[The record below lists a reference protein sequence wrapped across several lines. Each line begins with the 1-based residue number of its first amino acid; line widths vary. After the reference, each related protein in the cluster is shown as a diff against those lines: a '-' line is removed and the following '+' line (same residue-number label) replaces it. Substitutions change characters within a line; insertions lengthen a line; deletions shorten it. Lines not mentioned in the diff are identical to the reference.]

1 MNIIAADNLSKS
13 FGMKRLL
20 DGISFYMDQGD
31 RVGLI
36 GINGTG
42 KSTFLKL
49 IAGVEQPDAGSVS
62 SANGLTIQYLPQ
74 NPPYDPDATVLQQIF
89 KGQSPIMQLLL
100 EYETAMQMMHDGIK
114 ENNPQ
119 QRLIELSARMDAAN
133 AWQLEAEAKKIL
145 SKLGIEEYGMRME
158 QLSGGQRKRVLL
170 ASVFI
175 NPADLLILDEPTNH
189 LDTQAVDWIEQHL
202 KRSGTSLLMIT
213 HDRYF
218 LDRAANRIIELDQG
232 KLYSYGGNYS
242 HFLEK
247 KAERLEQEKAS
258 ELKRQNLL
266 RRELE
271 WIRRGAKARTTKQ
284 KARIDRFEQLQ
295 QSKPDSF
302 DNELDMA
309 LAGSR
314 LGKKVIQLQDVCK
327 TFADRSLIKDFSRI
341 VQKNDRIGIIGPNGS
356 GKSTLLKLIAGQLSP
371 DDGVIETGP
380 TVKIGFF
387 SQESDELNP
396 SLRVIEYI
404 KEAAEN
410 IRTADGA
417 LISASQMLEKFMFP
431 PDSQWSVI
439 HKLSGGEKRR
449 LFLLRILMSSP
460 NVLLLDEPTND
471 LDIQTLTILEEYID
485 EFPGAVIAVSHDRY
499 FLDRIAETIL
509 SFEGGGIIQHHTG
522 NYTDYRNFRTQ
533 TEMNSEQA
541 DGEAKQKEKAKDS
554 APENHRIRQL
564 KFSFQEQRDYEQI
577 DQWIADAEK
586 ELEETSHAIDAAGS
600 DFERL
605 QELAKTQQS
614 LEQRL
619 EELIERWTYLN
630 ELAEEIERQKRAGKH
645 HEEFNLKQ
653 NSPLPGRGEFC
664 FIIDF

>member
-20 DGISFYMDQGD
+20 EDISFYMDQGD

-49 IAGVEQPDAGSVS
+49 IAGVEHPDEGSVT
-62 SANGLTIQYLPQ
+62 SAKGLTIQYLPQ
-74 NPPYDPDATVLQQIF
+74 NPSYDPNATVLQQIF
-89 KGQSPIMQLLL
+89 QGQSPIMQLLH
-100 EYETAMQMMHDGIK
+100 EYESAMQIMNDETK
-114 ENNPQ
+114 ESLPQ

-145 SKLGIEEYGMRME
+145 SKLGIEEYGMRMD

-170 ASVFI
+170 AGVFI

-189 LDTQAVDWIEQHL
+189 LDTQAVDWMELYL

-232 KLYSYGGNYS
+232 KLYSYSGNYS
-242 HFLEK
+242 YYLEK
-247 KAERLEQEKAS
+247 KAERLELEKAS
-258 ELKRQNLL
+258 ERKRQNLL

-284 KARIDRFEQLQ
+284 KARIDRFDQLQ
-295 QSKPDSF
+295 QAKPDHSS
-302 DNELDMA
+302 DELDMA

-314 LGKKVIQLQDVCK
+314 LGKKVIQLQGVSK
-327 TFADRSLIKDFSRI
+327 TYEDRTLIKDFSHL

-356 GKSTLLKLIAGQLSP
+356 GKSTLLKLIAGQLPP
-371 DDGVIETGP
+371 DEGAVETGP
-380 TVKIGFF
+380 TVNIGFF

-410 IRTADGA
+410 IRTADGSM
-417 LISASQMLEKFMFP
+417 ISASQMLERFMFP
-431 PDSQWSVI
+431 PDSQWTTI
-439 HKLSGGEKRR
+439 DRLSGGEKRR
-449 LFLLRILMSSP
+449 LFLLRILMNSP
-460 NVLLLDEPTND
+460 NILLLDEPTND

-485 EFPGAVIAVSHDRY
+485 DFPGAVIAVSHDRY

-509 SFEGGGIIQHHTG
+509 SFEGGGRIQHHTG
-522 NYTDYRNFRTQ
+522 NYTDYRDFHTQ
-533 TEMNSEQA
+533 TEAIWEPA
-541 DGEAKQKEKAKDS
+541 GGETKQPEKSRESTLD
-554 APENHRIRQL
+554 NHKTRKL
-564 KFSFQEQRDYEQI
+564 KFSFQEQQEYEQI
-577 DQWIADAEK
+577 DQRITDVEK
-586 ELEETSHAIDAAGS
+586 ELQQTSLAIDTAGS

-605 QELAKTQQS
+605 QELMKSQQK
-614 LEQRL
+614 LEHQL

-630 ELAEEIERQKRAGKH
+630 ELAEEIERQR
-645 HEEFNLKQ
+645 KQ
-653 NSPLPGRGEFC
+653 
-664 FIIDF
+664 